1 MPSRF
6 TSSPL
11 ASQPPTVYMARDP
24 SDSDPTDTEPQ
35 QTDAENG
42 PTELSHTNDPTPAL
56 AAQTLD
62 DEAEFPAPETHEHCP
77 PKPFSP
83 AASLPPISILH
94 GIAPHLFP
102 RMHRH
107 RSQSVLYLDD
117 SDPDLDQLAV
127 VAQHQLVS
135 TERKLF
141 VMEANLRASRSKL
154 AQLVGLYDEM
164 DAGAA
169 AACAGLV
176 EEYHQMLDADQARI
190 ELLRRELEGLR
201 MPDTDPSSE
210 PS

>member
-11 ASQPPTVYMARDP
+11 ASREPTVYVAREP
-24 SDSDPTDTEPQ
+24 SDSDPADTETQ
-35 QTDAENG
+35 DTDAEDG
-42 PTELSHTNDPTPAL
+42 PTEL
-56 AAQTLD
+56 LD
-62 DEAEFPAPETHEHCP
+62 DGDPVIFAPESHEP
-77 PKPFSP
+77 EPLSP

-107 RSQSVLYLDD
+107 RSQSVSSLDD

-135 TERKLF
+135 TEKKLF

-164 DAGAA
+164 DASAA

-190 ELLRRELEGLR
+190 GMLRRELEGFHT
-201 MPDTDPSSE
+201 PDTYPSSE
-210 PS
+210 LSVRGHRYLE